1 MMTTSSGP
9 IPYSR
14 PFWTAEER
22 DVVTRVIES
31 GMWTNGVSL
40 AAFEQALAESMDA
53 PHAVCFSS
61 GTAAIHA
68 LLAMLRKPAGNGLVV
83 TSTLN
88 FAAVPAS
95 ARLLGYDVAFTDID
109 RATLNMAPESL
120 EELLHGIGARY
131 DQIVVFPV
139 HFAGLPAD
147 LTALR
152 SVADRFGAVL
162 AEDACHAAGAHY
174 EPGGRPVGGHP
185 GSTAAAFSFHPTKP
199 VAAAEGGALT
209 LRDDVLADKLRAFR
223 NHNMRRPHTAG
234 AEAVEPWSYEIY
246 EPGLN
251 LRLSDI
257 HAAIG
262 LVQLRRLPESLA
274 RRRTMARRYRAELS
288 ASTAIRSIPDDPH
301 ELSALHLFPV
311 EFNVDRLGMTK
322 AAVYDFFLAA
332 GIRLQVHYT
341 PLHRFPAFSGL
352 PTVRDRWFPV
362 CDDVMRGTFSLPMYF
377 GLGEGEQQQVIDTVR
392 DLARKAPR

>member
-1 MMTTSSGP
+1 MTTSSEI

-14 PFWTAEER
+14 PYSTAEER
-22 DVVTRVIES
+22 EGIARVIES
-31 GMWTNGVSL
+31 GMWTNGASL
-40 AAFEQALAESMDA
+40 AAFEQALAETMDA
-53 PHAVCFSS
+53 PHAVTFAS

-68 LLAMLRKPAGNGLVV
+68 MLAMVRKPAVSGLVV

-88 FAAVPAS
+88 FAAVAAS

-120 EELLHGIGARY
+120 ELLLQDLGPRY
-131 DQIVVFPV
+131 EQIVVFPV

-147 LTALR
+147 MTALR
-152 SVADRFGAVL
+152 TVADRFGAVL
-162 AEDACHAAGAHY
+162 AEDACHAAGARY
-174 EPGGRPVGGHP
+174 EPDGRPVGGHP

-209 LRDDVLADKLRAFR
+209 LRDDELADRLRAFR
-223 NHNMRRPHTAG
+223 NHNMRRPDASG
-234 AEAVEPWSYEIY
+234 AAPAEPWVYEIH
-246 EPGLN
+246 EPGMN
-251 LRLSDI
+251 LRLSDV

-274 RRRTMARRYRAELS
+274 HRRMLARRYRAELP
-288 ASTAIRSIPDDPH
+288 ALPAVRGLPADPH

-311 EFNVDRLGMTK
+311 EFDVDRLGMTK
-322 AAVYDFFLAA
+322 ADVYEFFLAA

-341 PLHRFPAFSGL
+341 PLHRLLAFADL
-352 PTVRDRWFPV
+352 PTVKGSRFPV
-362 CDDVMRGTFSLPMYF
+362 CDEVMRGMFSIPMYY
-377 GLGEGEQQQVIDTVR
+377 GLGEDDQRRVIDAVR
-392 DLARKAPR
+392 DLARKARG